1 MSSRAKVAFI
11 GSLVFSAA
19 TVFAVHYS
27 QEIERDNMFQGVIKD
42 QQRVQL
48 KKEQKD
54 RLLDYERQLVRREE
68 LTNLQN
74 RSPN

>member
-1 MSSRAKVAFI
+1 
-11 GSLVFSAA
+11 
-19 TVFAVHYS
+19 
-27 QEIERDNMFQGVIKD
+27 MFQGVIKD